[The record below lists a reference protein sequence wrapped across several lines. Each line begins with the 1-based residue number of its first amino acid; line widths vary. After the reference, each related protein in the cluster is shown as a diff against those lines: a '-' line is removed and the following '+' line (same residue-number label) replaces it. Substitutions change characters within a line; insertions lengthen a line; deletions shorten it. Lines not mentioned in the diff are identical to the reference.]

1 MLHVLS
7 YIIIIIIFIVS
18 KVRWADQQVEKIR
31 RKRGIISTDDIET
44 RAYTDLHF
52 NDPLWNKE
60 WYLVRSSKVER
71 GHFSVIMSSEKYLS
85 FHLSEFFCLYEDTNL
100 RY

>member
-7 YIIIIIIFIVS
+7 YIFIIFIVS

-60 WYLVRSSKVER
+60 WYLVSSKVER
-71 GHFSVIMSSEKYLS
+71 GHFSVIMSS
-85 FHLSEFFCLYEDTNL
+85 
-100 RY
+100 

>member
-1 MLHVLS
+1 MLLS
-7 YIIIIIIFIVS
+7 TIIFIVVLIVS

-71 GHFSVIMSSEKYLS
+71 SHLSVIMSS
-85 FHLSEFFCLYEDTNL
+85 
-100 RY
+100 

>member
-1 MLHVLS
+1 MHEFYCLLLLLLL
-7 YIIIIIIFIVS
+7 

-44 RAYTDLHF
+44 RAYNDLHF

-60 WYLVRSSKVER
+60 WYLVRSQTNEVLKFKNNHLLAMFLNNSS
-71 GHFSVIMSSEKYLS
+71 HFVL
-85 FHLSEFFCLYEDTNL
+85 
-100 RY
+100 

>member
-71 GHFSVIMSSEKYLS
+71 SHLSVIMSS
-85 FHLSEFFCLYEDTNL
+85 
-100 RY
+100 